1 MLQTHSPNSPRTRQA
16 TLAKAAAAKVRAS
29 KPTVATTTTTT
40 TNDENATPAPRTGA
54 KRSLVLDG
62 TSKRTSTNSKKRRKR
77 GSATK
82 RGSPNPYA
90 IMSIMADTGTTIS
103 TTNKTPSPVQPVVA
117 RRGTKEGGAAAV
129 VAVAATTSVPVA
141 SSASRTMLAMETT
154 TTVASNTASKK
165 KKMRKSS
172 SKKKRKKINL
182 GMGLNFNNL
191 MGAMK
196 KDLTKQ
202 SKTPPGIPANPIP
215 FEFTAPTT
223 TTSTDVFD
231 FSTSTTHDT
240 AATTLPITAIEATPV
255 KSTQPLQPTRPTR
268 PTLNL
273 STTASFEH
281 SPQVSSPLNHEQNI
295 TTEQTK
301 GSIQRR
307 NSRRLSGIKKNV
319 DSPNT
324 ARAKYLAKKAQEN
337 KERLSRQMNT
347 PDKKK
352 LVREAQAKKELMK
365 SSKKKKFEQQHGIN
379 HDIPSPPSVP
389 TTQVSAVGSA
399 KNRRD
404 SFSARRLS
412 SSSRTE
418 AFNTPNSMA
427 SSPRLNMSME
437 SDTSV
442 HMSDFDDF
450 DFNNASTSSL
460 SPNNDDD
467 DDENRYPDTP
477 VSGVSSVCM
486 DDLSLDVATL
496 ENNIEE
502 DTCAVKIQQVW
513 KGYRSRTITNPM
525 MTAMRQHHQ
534 QQEQQKQL
542 AMEEEERLQALA
554 AHAVAEAKAVALN
567 AKVLADAQA
576 AAQAAAE
583 QAAQEQAKAVAET
596 QRLEVV
602 KKKREQLEQSKR
614 TVLRRQKAAQDA
626 LVQRKSQIKMAAATR
641 GYFIRKKKLVTASIA
656 AIVLVQN
663 WQRAR
668 LAKRFVAQRQ
678 HQQRALL
685 EQRASVLVQRIYRG
699 WQATRQV
706 RSMKAIFHYQTVVV
720 QGCVEIWRKR
730 TEQRVRLHRAAG
742 TCPDKSARRLNTVQ
756 LGQLGAKT
764 DDFLD
769 IVLIQCITVFFFGRF
784 FFSPLFVIL
793 NLYHFISFHLQC

>member
-1 MLQTHSPNSPRTRQA
+1 MLTTHSPNSPRTRQA

-29 KPTVATTTTTT
+29 KPTVGTAATT

-129 VAVAATTSVPVA
+129 ATATATSVPVA
-141 SSASRTMLAMETT
+141 SSASRTVLAMETT
-154 TTVASNTASKK
+154 TTVVASNTASKK

-202 SKTPPGIPANPIP
+202 SKTPPGTPAIPTP
-215 FEFTAPTT
+215 FEFTAPT

-240 AATTLPITAIEATPV
+240 AATTLSTKVTPV
-255 KSTQPLQPTRPTR
+255 KSIQPIKPTR

-273 STTASFEH
+273 STTVSFEH

-337 KERLSRQMNT
+337 KERLSKQMNT
-347 PDKKK
+347 PEKKR

-389 TTQVSAVGSA
+389 TTQVSAASSA
-399 KNRRD
+399 KNRRN

-412 SSSRTE
+412 SGSRAE

-427 SSPRLNMSME
+427 SSPHLNVSME

-460 SPNNDDD
+460 SPNNDDEEEEEED
-467 DDENRYPDTP
+467 RYPDTP
-477 VSGVSSVCM
+477 VSGMSSVCM

-525 MTAMRQHHQ
+525 MTAMRQQ
-534 QQEQQKQL
+534 QQQQQQQQKQ
-542 AMEEEERLQALA
+542 Q
-554 AHAVAEAKAVALN
+554 
-567 AKVLADAQA
+567 
-576 AAQAAAE
+576 
-583 QAAQEQAKAVAET
+583 
-596 QRLEVV
+596 
-602 KKKREQLEQSKR
+602 
-614 TVLRRQKAAQDA
+614 
-626 LVQRKSQIKMAAATR
+626 
-641 GYFIRKKKLVTASIA
+641 
-656 AIVLVQN
+656 
-663 WQRAR
+663 
-668 LAKRFVAQRQ
+668 
-678 HQQRALL
+678 
-685 EQRASVLVQRIYRG
+685 
-699 WQATRQV
+699 
-706 RSMKAIFHYQTVVV
+706 
-720 QGCVEIWRKR
+720 
-730 TEQRVRLHRAAG
+730 
-742 TCPDKSARRLNTVQ
+742 
-756 LGQLGAKT
+756 
-764 DDFLD
+764 
-769 IVLIQCITVFFFGRF
+769 
-784 FFSPLFVIL
+784 
-793 NLYHFISFHLQC
+793 